1 MVAIFLMDIG
11 NLVIYAWIWILGVII
26 GIIFSLIFVYKN
38 YYKNFLQNTPIEK
51 DKNLRKDFI
60 KYAIPTFLTANISL
74 LLSQIDA
81 QLVTGMLGNEA
92 QGMYSNYLSIMT
104 LPFILLSPLI

>member
-1 MVAIFLMDIG
+1 MLAVFFMDIG
-11 NLVIYAWIWILGVII
+11 NLVLYAWIWIIGVII
-26 GIIFSLIFVYKN
+26 GIIFSLIFTYKN
-38 YYKNFLQNTPIEK
+38 YYKNFLKNIPLQK
-51 DKNLRKDFI
+51 DKALRKDFI

-92 QGMYSNYLSIMT
+92 Q
-104 LPFILLSPLI
+104 